1 MKMFISA
8 TQYNEIYSEKTGIL
22 ISKKICDDVNYLAQ
36 KLKILQDENANLIKK
51 ISYALSIMKD
61 NHLDAEESEIEYQVY
76 KILEN
81 ALNEKL

>member
-1 MKMFISA
+1 MFISA